1 MAIYIDSKP
10 YLRVIQTKVALPKGE
25 PLKHGNLVFL
35 LTKTFKETVDM
46 IKNQTVDADEK
57 YRYFYSDVLYKGKIH
72 NRTYIE
78 RRFEERSK
86 LYEAIEKQTS
96 LMKHPN
102 TELNKSGYWNTF
114 FDMSYHMQLFDRY
127 TTRVT
132 GVAPWIHLYVN
143 HLKSIMIRP
152 DTEGYRKFLLING
165 DEHPLTGT
173 GVRELIKNP
182 AFLIYYCLYR
192 YYTLIHDVDVD
203 IVIYTKSAY
212 MMINPSKC
220 TDKDYHQVKREL
232 AKLLRGVS
240 SVNIENIDETQLA
253 KEEII
258 ANAKAALEEKYNFLG
273 DNEPLPEEK
282 STTKSAKEKSTTSAE
297 NPKAKSTEMK
307 TATKKT
313 DKPQTRTKG
322 EAVADVATMATQA
335 KIDMTVSDISQSLI
349 DEIDPEDPIDDSLAT
364 DAIVTSAE
372 NELEEDEETVSAMYA
387 AAVAHKV
394 KTSAA
399 SSARD
404 EELRRI
410 SGNVKVKD
418 MKLSDVGKIVAAD
431 IPIPSTNVTDKLN
444 TTNKN
449 MRESKFTNFE
459 KAYNE
464 SCLTK
469 DITSAFTCLADKQI
483 PMHVIDMQV
492 TDTSNELNYKETWRV
507 VLEDVNRT
515 RHTITV
521 DIPKFIDDKFMY
533 LGGNKK
539 TITKQNFFYPVVKTG
554 PDTVQIVTNYNK
566 VFIRRLGTKSFS
578 NVERLIKFA
587 GKNKSA
593 SAYFKMGNA
602 FNLNSGKMSTIEYDE
617 LSKTFYE
624 FKSPT
629 VSIYFSRDNCD
640 NAVRNKPSPEGY
652 MCVGLKEG
660 KPIYVNLSTQLT
672 DEGQSIIDI
681 MVSSMTD
688 EEQSAYTQ
696 TDVGKKLLFN
706 SATIMAQSIPL
717 ISLLGYWEGLTKVM
731 NKANIDFTLS
741 EKRVSATTETAVVK
755 FADCY
760 LSYKN
765 TIEAQLLMNGIMV
778 FDTKNYAFADFDEQ
792 VPYIDYFRKV
802 YGKAVIVNT
811 LTNAYEFLIDPIT
824 LEILKDL
831 KLPED
836 IVSLSI
842 HASNLLADNDYTSEG
857 KEWLYRVRS
866 NEIIPAILYATLSQ
880 HYTTFRNSGGRHKL
894 SIPRDSVIKQVLA
907 LQTVEDYSVLNPV
920 VEVYKTNIISCK
932 GFRGANLDQAYNEEK
947 RSYDPSMIGIMA
959 MSTSPDGNCGINREL
974 TWEPN
979 VTNTRGYVECKDA
992 SELNDTNLFS
1002 ASELVTT
1009 LGCTRDDPIRTAM
1022 AGKQTRH
1029 IVPTVDAQ
1037 PVLISNGS
1045 DEAIKYKLGSDFVII
1060 AEEDGEVVEKNES
1073 TNIMILKYKSG
1084 NTKAVD
1090 LAPHIVKNG
1099 AGGFYLS
1106 NKLITDYKVGD
1117 KFKQH
1122 DTIAYHEKYFAKD
1135 PVNGVRMTVG
1145 PLMKVAVMSTYN
1157 TYQDGS
1163 ICTEKMSEMMATKV
1177 VFPDTAIIG
1186 KNSNIEYMAKI
1197 GDHVEVGDSLVQ
1209 FDESFEETELNKFL
1223 KGLGDDQV
1231 EAINENSRNNIKAS
1245 HPGTIVDIK
1254 IYATSEL
1261 DEMSESLQKVIGKYY
1276 KGVMN
1281 KKAMLN
1287 KYDKS
1292 ESVVKCGM
1300 LFTETTGKVEPNAFG
1315 VIKGHKVEN
1324 GAILVEF
1331 YIEHGDKLGVGD
1343 KAVLFTANKIVIDEL
1358 VTKGYEPYSS
1368 FRPDEEVS
1376 ILMSESAIL
1385 KRMVPSVL
1393 ISLLGNKVLVE
1404 LKRKLEEIFNS

>member
-10 YLRVIQTKVALPKGE
+10 YLRVIPTKVALPKGD
-25 PLKHGNLVFL
+25 PIRHGNLVFL
-35 LTKTFKETVDM
+35 LSKNLKDNVDM
-46 IKNQTVDADEK
+46 IKNKTVSADGK
-57 YRYFYSDVLYKGKIH
+57 YRFFYSDFIYKGKLY
-72 NRTYIE
+72 NKPFVE
-78 RRFEERSK
+78 RRFEERFQ
-86 LYEAIEKQTS
+86 LYEAIEKATD
-96 LMKHPN
+96 LTKHPQ
-102 TELNKSGYWNTF
+102 TGLDKSGHWNTF
-114 FDMSYHMQLFDRY
+114 FDMSHHMEIFDRI
-127 TTRVT
+127 TARVT
-132 GVAPWIHLYVN
+132 GVTKWIELYVEY
-143 HLKSIMIRP
+143 LKGILNRA
-152 DTEGYRKFLLING
+152 DTNGYNKILLIDGNKN
-165 DEHPLTGT
+165 PLTGS
-173 GVRELIKNP
+173 GIRELIKNP

-192 YYTLIHDVDVD
+192 HFELIRDINVD
-203 IVIYTKSAY
+203 IVIYTNSAFVKV
-212 MMINPSKC
+212 NPSKC
-220 TDKDYHQVKREL
+220 NEKDYMVYKREL
-232 AKLLRGVS
+232 NKLLRSIS
-240 SVNIENIDETQLA
+240 SVNIEELDETQFA
-253 KEEII
+253 KDEIVS
-258 ANAKAALEEKYNFLG
+258 NAESAIKEKYNFLG
-273 DNEPLPEEK
+273 DNEPAKEEK
-282 STTKSAKEKSTTSAE
+282 KPTKAKEETPVKSKITK
-297 NPKAKSTEMK
+297 PTEVK
-307 TATKKT
+307 TVTKRVA
-313 DKPQTRTKG
+313 KPQK
-322 EAVADVATMATQA
+322 EDVISTVSQANSNLAQA
-335 KIDMTVSDISQSLI
+335 KIDSTISDISRSLI
-349 DEIDPEDPIDDSLAT
+349 DEVDPDDTTDDSLAT

-372 NELEEDEETVSAMYA
+372 EELETDEETVSAMYTA
-387 AAVAHKV
+387 AIAHKV

-404 EELRRI
+404 AELRKI
-410 SGNVKVKD
+410 SGNVKVKG
-418 MKLSDVGKIVAAD
+418 MKLSDVGSIVAAD
-431 IPIPSTNVTDKLN
+431 IPIPTTNIADKLT

-449 MRESKFTNFE
+449 MRESKYTNFE

-469 DITSAFTCLADKQI
+469 DISSAFTCLGDKQI

-566 VFIRRLGTKSFS
+566 MFIRRLGTKSFS

-587 GKNKSA
+587 SKHPTS
-593 SAYFKMGNA
+593 YFKMGNA
-602 FNLNSGKMSTIEYDE
+602 FNLNSGYVSVIEYDE

-624 FKSPT
+624 FNAGDT
-629 VSIYFSRDNCD
+629 SIYFSRQNCM
-640 NAVRNKPSPEGY
+640 NAIGNKPIPDGY
-652 MCVGLKEG
+652 MCIG
-660 KPIYVNLSTQLT
+660 KKAGQPILINLSTQLT
-672 DEGQSIIDI
+672 DDDKSIIDI
-681 MVSSMTD
+681 MVAAMKP
-688 EEQSAYTQ
+688 EEQAAYNQ
-696 TDVGKKLLFN
+696 TDVGKRLLFN

-731 NKANIDFTLS
+731 NKAGIEFTLS
-741 EKRVSATTETAVVK
+741 EKRAPATPNTAVIK

-760 LSYKN
+760 LSYRN
-765 TIEAQLLMNGIMV
+765 TVETQLLMNGILV
-778 FDTKNYAFADFDEQ
+778 FDTKSYSFADFDDQ
-792 VPYIDYFRKV
+792 LPYIDYFRKV
-802 YGKAVIVNT
+802 YGKAAIINA

-857 KEWLYRVRS
+857 KQWLYRVRS
-866 NEIIPAILYATLSQ
+866 NEIIPAILYATISQ
-880 HYTTFRNSGGRHKL
+880 HYTTFRNSGGKHKL

-947 RSYDPSMIGIMA
+947 RSYDPSMIGVMA

-979 VTNTRGYVECKDA
+979 VTNTRGYVECKEAKD
-992 SELNDTNLFS
+992 LNDTNLFS

-1029 IVPTVDAQ
+1029 IVPTVDAM

-1045 DEAIKYKLGSDFVII
+1045 DEAIKYKLGSDFVIV
-1060 AEEDGEVVEKNES
+1060 AEEDGEVVEKND
-1073 TNIMILKYKSG
+1073 TNNIMILKYKSG
-1084 NTKAVD
+1084 KTKAVD
-1090 LAPHIVKNG
+1090 LSSHIVKNG

-1106 NKLITDYKVGD
+1106 NQLTTDYKVGD
-1117 KFKQH
+1117 KFKKH
-1122 DTIAYHEKYFAKD
+1122 DTIAYHAQYFSKD
-1135 PVNGVRMTVG
+1135 PLNGVRMTVG
-1145 PLMKVAVMSTYN
+1145 PLMKVAIMSTYN

-1163 ICTEKMSEMMATKV
+1163 LCTESMSERMATKI
-1177 VFPDTAIIG
+1177 VFPDAAIIG
-1186 KNSNIEYMAKI
+1186 KNSNIEYIAKV

-1223 KGLGDDQV
+1223 QGLGDEQV
-1231 EAINENSRNNIKAS
+1231 AAINENSRNNIKAS

-1276 KGVMN
+1276 KGIMN
-1281 KKAMLN
+1281 KKAMLQ
-1287 KYDKS
+1287 KYDKT

-1300 LFTETTGKVEPNAFG
+1300 LFTETTGKVEPNAFN

-1324 GAILVEF
+1324 GAILIEF
-1331 YIEHGDKLGVGD
+1331 YIEHGDKLKVGD

-1358 VTKGYEPYSS
+1358 VKKGYEPYSS

-1376 ILMSESAIL
+1376 VLMSESAIL

-1393 ISLLGNKVLVE
+1393 ISLLGNKVIVE
-1404 LKRKLEEIFNS
+1404 LKRKLEEIYNS